1 LGPTVS
7 RIVARFCRNALA
19 RISIQ
24 ARRRVFLACF
34 DVDIMTVDDDDE
46 VCTLVVLAEVDGG
59 RVRWKLFVLDCLHK
73 STSDIC
79 VVCSACV
86 QVGRSWEACAWRGCA
101 CTLVKRKIVRGASQ
115 PCAVEGRHVLVQTPF
130 FLATIFACAHW
141 LDIGHSC
148 REAHTHTH
156 TMHGVAVRC
165 GAPNPHSSHT

>member
-1 LGPTVS
+1 VS

-59 RVRWKLFVLDCLHK
+59 RARRKLFVLGCK

-79 VVCSACV
+79 VCV
-86 QVGRSWEACAWRGCA
+86 LPAY
-101 CTLVKRKIVRGASQ
+101 K
-115 PCAVEGRHVLVQTPF
+115 
-130 FLATIFACAHW
+130 
-141 LDIGHSC
+141 
-148 REAHTHTH
+148 
-156 TMHGVAVRC
+156 
-165 GAPNPHSSHT
+165 